1 MVGGLKLGESK
12 GLEQNKEKKRQ
23 QSVFFEE
30 QGSAISWTQMEKHV
44 LYVRGVQ
51 LKRIT

>member
-12 GLEQNKEKKRQ
+12 GLEQKKKEKKQ

-30 QGSAISWTQMEKHV
+30 QGSAIPWTQMEKHV
-44 LYVRGVQ
+44 LYVRGIK